1 MDYWT
6 LYIAALLIVA
16 ARIGYMWWRPRRV
29 RRIWERGLA
38 ALEQGDYA
46 AAEGDL
52 RACTKIEPTF
62 SPARRLL
69 ARAQVKLHKLDEAE
83 EQLQMASKFE
93 PKNAEAHAELGLFLA
108 RYTRG
113 REEEAVEELRKAVTL
128 APGLREHLRRA
139 QGVDRLLHHERLQ
152 AALDASSSTHGDEPA
167 DTPP

>member
-1 MDYWT
+1 MDYWA
-6 LYIAALLIVA
+6 LYIITLAIIAL
-16 ARIGYMWWRPRRV
+16 RIGYMWWRPRRI

-52 RACTKIEPTF
+52 RTCTKIEPTF
-62 SPARRLL
+62 SPARRML
-69 ARAQVKLHKLDEAE
+69 ARAQVKQHKLDEAE

-113 REEEAVEELRKAVTL
+113 REEEAIDALRKAVTL

-139 QGVDRLLHHERLQ
+139 QGVERLLHYEGLRR
-152 AALDASSSTHGDEPA
+152 ALEVRPSTHEDELA

>member
-1 MDYWT
+1 MDYWI
-6 LYIAALLIVA
+6 LYIAALLLIA
-16 ARIGYMWWRPRRV
+16 GRIGYMWWRPRRI
-29 RRIWERGLA
+29 RRIWERGVA

-46 AAEGDL
+46 AAEGAL
-52 RACTKIEPTF
+52 RTCTKIEPTF

-69 ARAQVKLHKLDEAE
+69 ARAQVKQHKLDEAE

-108 RYTRG
+108 RYTRN
-113 REEEAVEELRKAVTL
+113 REEEAVEALRTAVTL

-139 QGVDRLLHHERLQ
+139 QGVERLLHHERLRT
-152 AALDASSSTHGDEPA
+152 ALELPSSTHEDEPA